1 MSNVQQID
9 QELLSDLYD
18 ELHHYELGFVKH
30 ATYQMFHLFGS
41 PLHNFWEN
49 ENQAFG
55 VYLVYYKLSRKY
67 GKPIFIKSIQSGKV
81 PQEQIFSLDEKKLVQ
96 DKSQLRH
103 QAKRIHSFL
112 SSLADEFDYEIWLIE
127 VGLQV
132 PYQK

>member
-1 MSNVQQID
+1 MSVVQQID
-9 QELLSDLYD
+9 QQLLSDLYE

-41 PLHNFWEN
+41 PLHSFWEN

-67 GKPIFIKSIQSGKV
+67 SKSIFIKSIQSGKV
-81 PQEQIFSLDEKKLVQ
+81 PQERIFTEDEKKLVLNQ
-96 DKSQLRH
+96 NHLRH
-103 QAKRIHSFL
+103 QAKRVHEYL

-132 PYQK
+132 PFQR